1 VGWPRAQAVGLV
13 DVACSGLLTALDLNQ
28 NAWGASRGVSGAL
41 GARNLEM
48 THHAV
53 RSTRSGGRLESSD
66 GDPVPPAK

>member
-1 VGWPRAQAVGLV
+1 
-13 DVACSGLLTALDLNQ
+13 
-28 NAWGASRGVSGAL
+28 
-41 GARNLEM
+41 LEM